1 MATSTCPKCDGTIF
15 EMKEKDNI
23 RNAAYK
29 IMFIQCTSCGAV
41 VGTTDYFNVPVL
53 LEKIAKKLGFNL
65 HG

>member
-1 MATSTCPKCDGTIF
+1 
-15 EMKEKDNI
+15 MKENGNV

-29 IMFIQCTSCGAV
+29 IMFIQCASCGAV
-41 VGTTDYFNVPVL
+41 VGTTDYYNVPSL